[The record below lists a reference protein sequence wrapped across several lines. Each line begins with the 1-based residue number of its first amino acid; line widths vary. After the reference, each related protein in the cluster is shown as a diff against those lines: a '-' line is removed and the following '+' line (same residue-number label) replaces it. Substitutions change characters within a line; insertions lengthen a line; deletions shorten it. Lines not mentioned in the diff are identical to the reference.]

1 VPIEK
6 AEAICNYISKL
17 QEVVTPLHEL
27 LLDTPG
33 DYILNSLVIKQQLNI
48 LSSAFHI
55 ENGFSETTTSS
66 SIKDIL
72 KPPEPIKRKTKRRY
86 KILNYGIFTSDE
98 VLNDIENAEK
108 DKENKEQEK
117 EEKKKIREEKKA
129 IQEKIKQIK
138 KEDAVEKKEIKDREK
153 EARKKVQDS
162 RKSMQQ
168 KIKEIKK
175 EKAETES
182 NVPQL
187 NLKKKR
193 GRPAKKNN

>member
-1 VPIEK
+1 MPIEK
-6 AEAICNYISKL
+6 AEAIYNYILKL
-17 QEVVTPLHEL
+17 QEAVIPLHEL

-55 ENGFSETTTSS
+55 ENGYSETTASS
-66 SIKDIL
+66 SIQDIL

-98 VLNDIENAEK
+98 VLNDINNAEK
-108 DKENKEQEK
+108 DKETKEQEK

-138 KEDAVEKKEIKDREK
+138 KEDAAEKKEIKEREK
-153 EARKKVQDS
+153 EVKKKIQGN

-168 KIKEIKK
+168 KIMEIKK
-175 EKAETES
+175 EKTVTES
-182 NVPQL
+182 NIPQL
-187 NLKKKR
+187 IVKKKR